1 MVLSEGSWSHCR
13 EAREPSLGKAGAVR
27 GFTLLEIL
35 LALAVIGLLAAALT
49 TVSWHLLGDNAKT
62 PEDTF
67 WDASREARKIALKNE
82 RETLLSYD
90 EKEKDFVVTD
100 GTVTKT
106 FALPPIRD
114 LTVDFLAAAQGRN
127 GAVLIGGELVDTHTI
142 PSVSFYS
149 DGTCQP
155 FRVQFRSGG
164 PAHVL
169 SIDPWTCAEVIK
181 NDDNTY

>member
-1 MVLSEGSWSHCR
+1 MVLTEGSWSHCR
-13 EAREPSLGKAGAVR
+13 EAREPSLGKAGAAR

-82 RETLLSYD
+82 RETHLSYD
-90 EKEKDFVVTD
+90 EKGKQFAVTD
-100 GTVTKT
+100 GTTSKT
-106 FALPPIRD
+106 FPLPPIRG
-114 LTVDFLAAAQGRN
+114 LTVDFLAAAQGRSS
-127 GAVLIGGELVDTHTI
+127 VLIGGQLVDTRTI

-164 PAHVL
+164 PAHVIA
-169 SIDPWTCAEVIK
+169 IDPWTCAEVMK
-181 NDDNTY
+181 ADENTY